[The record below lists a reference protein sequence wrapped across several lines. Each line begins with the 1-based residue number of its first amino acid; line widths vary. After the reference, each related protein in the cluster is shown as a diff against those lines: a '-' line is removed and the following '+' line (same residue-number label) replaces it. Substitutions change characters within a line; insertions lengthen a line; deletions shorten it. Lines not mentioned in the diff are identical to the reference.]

1 MSNEPGFR
9 MTVESCTLA
18 SSEPKAES
26 STALFF
32 FFFERTEDTWIEEK
46 TGRGVQLGSRTDS
59 ELKWG
64 SWRDSKELWG

>member
-1 MSNEPGFR
+1 MSDKPGFG
-9 MTVESCTLA
+9 TTEESCTLA

-32 FFFERTEDTWIEEK
+32 ERTEDTWIKEE
-46 TGRGVQLGSRTDS
+46 TGLGVRLGSRTDL

-64 SWRDSKELWG
+64 SWRDSEELWG

>member
-1 MSNEPGFR
+1 MSDEPRFG
-9 MTVESCTLA
+9 TTEESCTLA

-32 FFFERTEDTWIEEK
+32 FERTEDTWIKAE
-46 TGRGVQLGSRTDS
+46 TGLGVRLGSRTDL

-64 SWRDSKELWG
+64 IWRDCEELWG